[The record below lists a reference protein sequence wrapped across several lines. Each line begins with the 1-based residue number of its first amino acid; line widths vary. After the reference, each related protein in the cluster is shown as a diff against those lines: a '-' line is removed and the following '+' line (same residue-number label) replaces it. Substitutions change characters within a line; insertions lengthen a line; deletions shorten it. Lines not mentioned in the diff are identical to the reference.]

1 MRNMRRFR
9 TGKDDRV
16 DSTSQAL
23 TRLMFFVS
31 EPMKDEK
38 EEGWV
43 ERVLRKKY
51 KGRTP
56 IGKGEKI
63 NVI

>member
-1 MRNMRRFR
+1 M
-9 TGKDDRV
+9 V
-16 DSTSQAL
+16 
-23 TRLMFFVS
+23 RLLFFVS
-31 EPMKDEK
+31 EPRKDEK
-38 EEGWV
+38 EEGWG